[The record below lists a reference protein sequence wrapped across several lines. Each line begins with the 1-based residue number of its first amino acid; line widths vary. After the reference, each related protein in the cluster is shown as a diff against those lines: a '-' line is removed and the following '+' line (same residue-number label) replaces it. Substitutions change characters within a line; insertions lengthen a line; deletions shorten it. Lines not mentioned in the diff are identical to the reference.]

1 MNSETSNKLQ
11 PLQYARSFALNAYY
25 GIRQWFL
32 QIILLEILDNIAI
45 LLGAEISYGRF
56 GFEGAIIVAC
66 TLLYTMLFY
75 CSRTFTQHLRPLQ
88 QVIIPYIPYA
98 LMVYLE
104 IVSINDWN
112 FKRVTLDYYMLEGLL
127 MPLYSLFVIWLGDR
141 VKRLLPNNKVK
152 RVLNIVWNVLT
163 ILIAP
168 LIAILTIGIFIW
180 CGKFYYLEKHI
191 RLWNSYYLSLSTSS
205 ALLRVAISESRI
217 ILHQRLRQ

>member
-45 LLGAEISYGRF
+45 LLDAEISYGRF

-66 TLLYTMLFY
+66 MLLYTMLFY

-98 LMVYLE
+98 LIVYLE
-104 IVSINDWN
+104 IVSINDWD
-112 FKRVTLDYYMLEGLL
+112 FKRVTIDYYMLEGLR

-141 VKRLLPNNKVK
+141 VNRLLPNNKVT
-152 RVLNIVWNVLT
+152 RVLKILWNVLT

-168 LIAILTIGIFIW
+168 LIAILTIVIFI
-180 CGKFYYLEKHI
+180 
-191 RLWNSYYLSLSTSS
+191 
-205 ALLRVAISESRI
+205 
-217 ILHQRLRQ
+217 

>member
-11 PLQYARSFALNAYY
+11 LLQHTKSFALNAYY

-75 CSRTFTQHLRPLQ
+75 CSRTFTQHLRLLQ
-88 QVIIPYIPYA
+88 QVIISYIPYA

-104 IVSINDWN
+104 IVSINDWD

-127 MPLYSLFVIWLGDR
+127 MPLYSLFVIWLEDR

-152 RVLNIVWNVLT
+152 RVLKIVWNVLT

-168 LIAILTIGIFIW
+168 LIAILTIGIFI
-180 CGKFYYLEKHI
+180 
-191 RLWNSYYLSLSTSS
+191 
-205 ALLRVAISESRI
+205 
-217 ILHQRLRQ
+217 

>member
-32 QIILLEILDNIAI
+32 QIILLEIVDNIAI

-56 GFEGAIIVAC
+56 GFEGAIIVVC

-104 IVSINDWN
+104 IVSINDWD

-152 RVLNIVWNVLT
+152 RVLKIVWNVLT

-168 LIAILTIGIFIW
+168 LIAILTIVIFI
-180 CGKFYYLEKHI
+180 
-191 RLWNSYYLSLSTSS
+191 
-205 ALLRVAISESRI
+205 
-217 ILHQRLRQ
+217 

>member
-45 LLGAEISYGRF
+45 LLGAEISYGSF

-66 TLLYTMLFY
+66 MLLYTTLFY
-75 CSRTFTQHLRPLQ
+75 CSRTFTKHLRPLQ

-152 RVLNIVWNVLT
+152 RVLKIVWNVLT
-163 ILIAP
+163 IMIAP
-168 LIAILTIGIFIW
+168 LIAILTIVIFI
-180 CGKFYYLEKHI
+180 
-191 RLWNSYYLSLSTSS
+191 
-205 ALLRVAISESRI
+205 
-217 ILHQRLRQ
+217 